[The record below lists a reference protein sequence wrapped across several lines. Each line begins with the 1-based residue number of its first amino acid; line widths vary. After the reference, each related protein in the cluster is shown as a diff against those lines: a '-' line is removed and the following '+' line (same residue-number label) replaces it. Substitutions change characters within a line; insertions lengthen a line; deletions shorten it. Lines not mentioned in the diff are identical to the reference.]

1 MGSGIAV
8 VWCRSSAV
16 DKRGVEG
23 DGQGEQIMTMH
34 SALHLKSDV
43 NSFHFCLVVKVDA
56 GVWLV
61 LKGATTC

>member
-1 MGSGIAV
+1 M
-8 VWCRSSAV
+8 